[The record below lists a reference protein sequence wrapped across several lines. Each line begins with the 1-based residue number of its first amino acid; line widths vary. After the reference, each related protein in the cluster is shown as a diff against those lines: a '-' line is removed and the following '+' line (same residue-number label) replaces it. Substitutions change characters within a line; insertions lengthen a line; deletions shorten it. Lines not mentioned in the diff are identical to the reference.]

1 LREKHEKELKE
12 QKMDLEREKEYA
24 VKREIETRE
33 SIVEKLK
40 ND

>member
-1 LREKHEKELKE
+1 MKND
-12 QKMDLEREKEYA
+12 MEREKDYA